1 MRKLLNERQFFLITF
16 DNFVSHQKEVCDYHC
31 GLRFDV

>member
-1 MRKLLNERQFFLITF
+1 MRRLLNERQFFKIKS
-16 DNFVSHQKEVCDYHC
+16 DNFVGHQKEVCDYHF